1 MKFQGPEDFY
11 RTYGRFKDY
20 ARPSLKPKHV
30 RWFDREFW
38 IPAAMGPDLAVLE
51 LGCGT
56 GQFLLYLRAKG
67 VRRFVGVDRDP
78 AVRNVMEPD
87 IAARVITADIAGAL
101 DRLTAEAPFDRIV
114 LFDVLEHFA
123 PWEGANLLLG
133 LRNRLTP
140 DGRVV
145 VRVPNAASP
154 WGQQHQ
160 HSDLTHK
167 AAYTPTSLHQLA
179 LATGF
184 ACRAVLPQRRGSPVR
199 RITEDVVNKLLSRLL
214 TEPPPLWSA
223 NIVAVFE
230 KAGVVPF

>member
-1 MKFQGPEDFY
+1 MFRGPEDFY

-20 ARPSLKPKHV
+20 SRPSLKPKHV

-38 IPAAMGPDLAVLE
+38 DPATASPDMAVLE

-56 GQFLLYLRAKG
+56 GQFLLYLQAKG
-67 VRRFVGVDRDP
+67 VRRFVGVDQDP
-78 AVRNVMEPD
+78 AVRDVMPPD
-87 IAARVITADIAGAL
+87 IAARVVTADLNEAL
-101 DRLTAEAPFDRIV
+101 DRMAAEPPFDRIV

-123 PWEGANLLLG
+123 PWDGANLLER
-133 LRNRLTP
+133 LRDCLSP
-140 DGRVV
+140 GGMVS

-160 HSDLTHK
+160 FSDLTHK
-167 AAYTPTSLHQLA
+167 AAYTPVSLRQLA

-184 ACRAVLPQRRGSPVR
+184 RCCAVLPQRRGSPVR
-199 RITEDVVNKLLSRLL
+199 RIAEDMMNGLLSRLL

-223 NIVAVFE
+223 NIIAIYE
-230 KAGVVPF
+230 KT

>member
-1 MKFQGPEDFY
+1 M
-11 RTYGRFKDY
+11 
-20 ARPSLKPKHV
+20 
-30 RWFDREFW
+30 
-38 IPAAMGPDLAVLE
+38 
-51 LGCGT
+51 
-56 GQFLLYLRAKG
+56 
-67 VRRFVGVDRDP
+67 
-78 AVRNVMEPD
+78 
-87 IAARVITADIAGAL
+87 
-101 DRLTAEAPFDRIV
+101 
-114 LFDVLEHFA
+114 
-123 PWEGANLLLG
+123 
-133 LRNRLTP
+133 
-140 DGRVV
+140 

-167 AAYTPTSLHQLA
+167 AAYTPISLHQLA

-230 KAGVVPF
+230 KTGVAPS

>member
-1 MKFQGPEDFY
+1 MKFQGPEDFW

-20 ARPSLKPKHV
+20 ARPSFKPKHV

-38 IPAAMGPDLAVLE
+38 IPAAMSPDLAVLE

-67 VRRFVGVDRDP
+67 IRRFVGVDRDP
-78 AVRNVMEPD
+78 LVRNAMEPD
-87 IAARVITADIAGAL
+87 IAARVVIADIAGDL
-101 DRLTAEAPFDRIV
+101 DRLAGEKPFDRIV

-133 LRNRLTP
+133 LRDRLTP
-140 DGRVV
+140 DGKVV
-145 VRVPNAASP
+145 IRVPNAASP

-167 AAYTPTSLHQLA
+167 AAYTPISLLQLA

-184 ACRAVLPQRRGSPVR
+184 ECRAVLPQRRGSPVR
-199 RITEDVVNKLLSRLL
+199 RITEDMVNRLLSRLL

-223 NIVAVFE
+223 NIVAVFD
-230 KAGVVPF
+230 KAGAVSS